1 MSVRIAAPPFDRLLR
16 ECFWPQPLINHRGEH
31 GIPQGTV
38 LWWTRGLV
46 SIPRNPIILTQL
58 AAVVGAPF
66 GLVVLAL
73 LIRLG
78 ILVRPFIGIDMLV
91 GLLPIAAVKGRYAA
105 VLSSIGHP
113 QPDAAKT
120 GKVQPHHE
128 RTLGSLWSCCR
139 PTHLRRCGTP
149 CPVPPIGVYQMEQ
162 NKDDQDVSK
171 VENHLQAETLI
182 RSKTGAVQKS
192 PFHYSPGS
200 TSRRRF

>member
-1 MSVRIAAPPFDRLLR
+1 M
-16 ECFWPQPLINHRGEH
+16 
-31 GIPQGTV
+31 

-113 QPDAAKT
+113 QPDAAKQARSNRIMN
-120 GKVQPHHE
+120 GLLVLYGLVAGQPTFAGVGLLAQSRQSVFIKWSKMKTIKMYPRW
-128 RTLGSLWSCCR
+128 RTIFKLKPSSDQR
-139 PTHLRRCGTP
+139 REQSENLRS
-149 CPVPPIGVYQMEQ
+149 IM
-162 NKDDQDVSK
+162 
-171 VENHLQAETLI
+171 LQARHLEGDFDPLRNI
-182 RSKTGAVQKS
+182 NV
-192 PFHYSPGS
+192 
-200 TSRRRF
+200 